1 MQLRLLMPTSHTP
14 HSPSLASSLA
24 KDALIENKQQLID
37 YIAAGNKP
45 KSDWTIGT
53 EHEKFGFCMKN
64 LKPVPY
70 EGTRG
75 IRAILEA
82 MQEFGWAPMLEGET
96 IIGLT
101 KDGQSVTLEPGGQ
114 LELSGAMRKTL
125 HETCSEVSSHL
136 KLTKAVSEK
145 LGIGFL
151 GVGFNPNTARNDVPI
166 MPKGRYVIMRNYM
179 PKKGNLGLDM
189 MLRTSTIQ
197 VNLDY
202 ASEADMVKKF
212 RVSLALQPLAT
223 ALFAASPFTEGKPNG
238 FLSYRSHIW
247 TDTDPDRCGIM
258 PFIFEDGMGFEAYVD
273 HVLNV
278 PMYFVY
284 RDGKYIDVAGQSFRD
299 FLRGE
304 LPGYPGHKPTIQ
316 DWEDHMSTLFPEVRL
331 KKFLEMRGADGGTGN
346 RICALPALWTGLLYD
361 QTSLDAAWDMVKNW
375 TAEEHAYLR
384 DNVPAQALH
393 TPFRGGTVLDL
404 AQQMVALSSDG
415 LKRRAQINSTGEDER
430 IFLNPL
436 LTILDRGQTVAEEM
450 LEKYNSP
457 VDQGGWGGDITKIFK
472 DYAF

>member
-1 MQLRLLMPTSHTP
+1 MSIDPK
-14 HSPSLASSLA
+14 LAQGSI
-24 KDALIENKQQLID
+24 IEDKQQLID
-37 YIAAGNKP
+37 YIAAGSKP
-45 KSDWTIGT
+45 KQDWSIGT
-53 EHEKFGFCMKN
+53 EHEKFGFCIDS

-70 EGTRG
+70 EGERS
-75 IRAILEA
+75 IHAILTA
-82 MQEFGWAPMLEGET
+82 ISAFGWTPMMEGDT

-125 HETCSEVSSHL
+125 HETCAEVSSHL
-136 KLTKAVSEK
+136 KLAKAVSEK

-151 GVGFNPNTARNDVPI
+151 GVGFNPNTARADVPI

-202 ASEADMVKKF
+202 SDEADMVKKF
-212 RVSLALQPLAT
+212 RVSLALQPIAT

-238 FLSYRSHIW
+238 YLSYRSHIW
-247 TDTDPDRCGIM
+247 TDTDPDRCGIL
-258 PFIFEDGMGFEAYVD
+258 PFVFEAGMGFEAYAD
-273 HVLNV
+273 HVLDV
-278 PMYFVY
+278 PMYFVC
-284 RDGKYIDVAGQSFRD
+284 REGKYIDVSGQSFRD
-299 FLRGE
+299 FLKGE
-304 LPGYPGHKPTIQ
+304 LPGYPGHKPTLQ

-346 RICALPALWTGLLYD
+346 HICALPALWTGLLYD
-361 QTSLDAAWDMVKNW
+361 QISLDAAWDLVKDW
-375 TAEEHAYLR
+375 TREEHEYLR
-384 DNVPAQALH
+384 ANVSVKALGAA
-393 TPFRGGTVLDL
+393 FRGGKVLDVAKEML
-404 AQQMVALSSDG
+404 ALSDDG
-415 LKRRAQINSTGEDER
+415 LKRRARINSTGEDER

-436 LTILDRGQTVAEEM
+436 HTILERRKTVAEDM
-450 LEKYNSP
+450 LEKYHGP
-457 VDQGGWGGDITKIFK
+457 WQGDISHIFK